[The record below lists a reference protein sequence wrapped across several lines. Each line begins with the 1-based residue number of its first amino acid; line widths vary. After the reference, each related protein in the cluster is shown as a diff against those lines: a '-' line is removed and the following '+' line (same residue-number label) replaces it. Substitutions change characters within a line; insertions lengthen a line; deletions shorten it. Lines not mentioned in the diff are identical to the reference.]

1 MEPLADPYNDRVV
14 KTVPI
19 PPSRPLSQKL
29 MYPDA
34 SKEKILDHLGK
45 PTVPNLQVVRK
56 HLVDQGTIGR
66 AELMKLIMD
75 VTKVMGKFH

>member
-29 MYPDA
+29 MYPDE
-34 SKEKILDHLGK
+34 SKPSFNDPLGK
-45 PTVPNLQVVRK
+45 PTIPNLQVVRK
-56 HLVDQGTIGR
+56 HLVD
-66 AELMKLIMD
+66 
-75 VTKVMGKFH
+75 